1 MRHITPREL
10 MEVEH
15 EIKTGLI
22 YGLIRE
28 YFASKLVETRN
39 EARVLSSNLTS
50 LLEREQK
57 LGQINL
63 LETFHDDFHNHVV
76 HVVTKQPTETKDTE
90 HES

>member
-15 EIKTGLI
+15 DLKQGLV
-22 YGLIRE
+22 YGILRE
-28 YFASKLVETRN
+28 YITSRLSESRN
-39 EARVLSSNLTS
+39 QARMLAGNLSS
-50 LLEREQK
+50 LLEREQM

-76 HVVTKQPTETKDTE
+76 HVVTKQPNKDTE

>member
-1 MRHITPREL
+1 MRHITPRDL
-10 MEVEH
+10 MEIEH
-15 EIKTGLI
+15 DLKSGLL
-22 YGLIRE
+22 YGILRE
-28 YFASKLVETRN
+28 YIESRLIESRN
-39 EARVLSSNLTS
+39 QARILSSSLNS

>member
-15 EIKTGLI
+15 ELKSGLI
-22 YGLIRE
+22 YGMIRE
-28 YFASKLVETRN
+28 YMAARLVETRN
-39 EARVLSSNLTS
+39 QARVLSSNLTS
-50 LLEREQK
+50 LLEREQL
-57 LGQINL
+57 LGQVNL

-76 HVVTKQPTETKDTE
+76 HVVTKQPNKDTE